1 MNTKTVKTALI
12 AALWLVFL
20 AGASAQPA
28 ARREQAKERV
38 AAARIGF
45 LTHKLKLTPLE
56 AQKFWPLYEAY
67 HDELAQVDREPLRGL
82 RRAAEDPERWAALT
96 EKEAEELMRRHAKA
110 LDDKERIRKA
120 YHTKFLEALPAKKV
134 LMLYVAEVQFKEAM
148 LDKLRER
155 QGAPRAGGTGEPG
168 GPGGGRPG
176 PRPGRP
182 GPPAT
187 EPIWE

>member
-1 MNTKTVKTALI
+1 MNFKTGKMSLF
-12 AALWLVFL
+12 AALWVVFI
-20 AGASAQPA
+20 AVAAAQPT
-28 ARREQAKERV
+28 ARKEQAKERV
-38 AAARIGF
+38 EAAHIGF

-67 HDELAQVDREPLRGL
+67 RDELAQVDREPLRGL
-82 RRAAEDPERWAALT
+82 RRAAEDPDRWASLT

-110 LDDKERIRKA
+110 LDDKERIRRA
-120 YHTKFLEALPAKKV
+120 YHTKFLDVLPAKKV

-155 QGAPRAGGTGEPG
+155 QGPPRPGGSGGPG

-182 GPPAT
+182 GPPAS

>member
-1 MNTKTVKTALI
+1 MNAKTVKTGLF
-12 AALWLVFL
+12 AALCL
-20 AGASAQPA
+20 ALLGGASAQPT

-38 AAARIGF
+38 EAAHIGF

-67 HDELAQVDREPLRGL
+67 RDDMAQVDREPLRGL

-110 LDDKERIRKA
+110 LDDKERIRRA
-120 YHTKFLEALPAKKV
+120 YHTKFMDVLSAKKV

-155 QGAPRAGGTGEPG
+155 PGPG
-168 GPGGGRPG
+168 GPGGPGGSGGGRPG

-182 GPPAT
+182 GPPAA
-187 EPIWE
+187 EQIWE

>member
-1 MNTKTVKTALI
+1 MNAKLVKTGLV
-12 AALWLVFL
+12 AALWLALL

-38 AAARIGF
+38 ESARIGF

-82 RRAAEDPERWAALT
+82 RRAAEDPDRWAALT

-110 LDDKERIRKA
+110 LDDKERIRRA
-120 YHTKFLEALPAKKV
+120 YHTKFMDVLPAKKV

-155 QGAPRAGGTGEPG
+155 QGPQRPGGPG
-168 GPGGGRPG
+168 GAKGPGGGRPG
-176 PRPGRP
+176 PRPGTP
-182 GPPAT
+182 GP
-187 EPIWE
+187 ESIWE